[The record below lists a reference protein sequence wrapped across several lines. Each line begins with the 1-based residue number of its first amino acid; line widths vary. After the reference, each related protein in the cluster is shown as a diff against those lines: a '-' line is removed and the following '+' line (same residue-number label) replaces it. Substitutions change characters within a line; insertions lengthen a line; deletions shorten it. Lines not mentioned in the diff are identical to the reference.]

1 MKKVSV
7 FTVLTCFLAGT
18 ANLSCCYAGNLFGKP
33 DEPVDDGR
41 SKGIQPKSSPPAGR
55 GAGRGSV
62 PAQPPMSAGRGAS
75 RGSVPAQSPT
85 SVGQGAG
92 RGAIPSTQPKPGPYD
107 SQIPQF
113 EGTFDDVGAI
123 TSSKSTATEMSEAES
138 ALYAQWVK
146 EERILSEGELAL
158 YAQWVK
164 EGKVPGIALI
174 QPASSQPTVPTAS
187 KPVEAGRGEELSRLT
202 MPSSYATP
210 LPSLQPTVSSV
221 HGLEGGERAE
231 QLSIPSSSP
240 TPLPTSSSLVLEETE
255 QLHTSSPSSSSF
267 FKNDNTV
274 AFFTSSGITIAQKEN
289 HKVAK
294 VSLLCTLIEWRSFSE
309 AARNVSIRKLYE
321 QKPEIDIAQL
331 NNGVKWAKFYLT
343 KRGKAQKKDGTAS
356 AFSQLIEARM
366 SQLIKEIETSILLN
380 EEPSVQIRFLQD
392 KANEK
397 ILFSVQRNLGEVI
410 LVEIPGQE

>member
-41 SKGIQPKSSPPAGR
+41 SKGLQPKSSPPAGR
-55 GAGRGSV
+55 GAGRGAV
-62 PAQPPMSAGRGAS
+62 LTQQPMSAGRGAS
-75 RGSVPAQSPT
+75 RGSVPAQPPT

-92 RGAIPSTQPKPGPYD
+92 RGAIPSTKPNPSPD
-107 SQIPQF
+107 IPSF
-113 EGTFDDVGAI
+113 EGTFDDVDPI
-123 TSSKSTATEMSEAES
+123 TSSKPTATDMSEAES

-187 KPVEAGRGEELSRLT
+187 KPVEEGRGEELSRLT
-202 MPSSYATP
+202 IPSSYATP

-221 HGLEGGERAE
+221 HGLGEGERAE
-231 QLSIPSSSP
+231 QSSIPSSSH
-240 TPLPTSSSLVLEETE
+240 TPLPTFSSLVLEETE

-274 AFFTSSGITIAQKEN
+274 AFFTSSGITIAQREN

-309 AARNVSIRKLYE
+309 AARNDTIRKLYE

-343 KRGKAQKKDGTAS
+343 KKGKAQKKDATAI